1 MYNSLKLSIHST
13 FWQLLKVEFQHIGV
27 KYIDTDLIRN
37 SRFMMELNREK
48 KINLKKLN
56 NPKRKKI
63 S

>member
-1 MYNSLKLSIHST
+1 MHST

-27 KYIDTDLIRN
+27 KYMDTDLIRN
-37 SRFMMELNREK
+37 SRLIYDRVEPRK

-56 NPKRKKI
+56 NSKRKKI

>member
-37 SRFMMELNREK
+37 SRFIIKLNREK
-48 KINLKKLN
+48 KLT
-56 NPKRKKI
+56 
-63 S
+63 